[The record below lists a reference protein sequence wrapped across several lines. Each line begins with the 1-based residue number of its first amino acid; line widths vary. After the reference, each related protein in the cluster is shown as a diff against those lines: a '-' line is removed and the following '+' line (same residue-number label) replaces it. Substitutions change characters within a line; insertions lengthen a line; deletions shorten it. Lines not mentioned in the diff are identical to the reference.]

1 MWLFNLLSTY
11 QSELLTGFGAGVVLA
26 IVLQFC
32 WKTLASGMRDSV
44 SRRLMSEMNDPGTF
58 VQIGMAFGLF
68 LAGHM
73 VVDAI
78 SRRKAP
84 LSGEEGVLIY
94 LLFMLAAFSLGM
106 GLRATMVRLTR
117 RLMEAEEKGK
127 SSAS

>member
-1 MWLFNLLSTY
+1 MWLFNMLSTY
-11 QSELLTGFGAGVVLA
+11 QSELLTGFAAGVALGFA
-26 IVLQFC
+26 MQLC
-32 WKTLASGMRDSV
+32 WKTLASGMRDPV

-78 SRRKAP
+78 SRKKAP
-84 LSGEEGVLIY
+84 LLGEEGLLIY
-94 LLFMLAAFSLGM
+94 LLFMLAAFSLAM

-117 RLMEAEEKGK
+117 RLMDAEAKGGAK
-127 SSAS
+127 P